1 MPAPRLP
8 LLSQL
13 SVKLTNDSK
22 NGSSFDPSTVFEKW
36 AAVEVI
42 DRSSI
47 PDRMKSHQLTG
58 GFYSVFEYNGP
69 TSGAPEIFNHI
80 FSISLPNSGYKIDN
94 REYFEVLKEDY
105 VPTDQNAQEKIWI
118 PIKWKHTIIQLNQ
131 RGQTSTSYRNVS
143 RKKYH
148 SLSHAIEKRTN
159 QYTS

>member
-1 MPAPRLP
+1 MPVPRLP

-69 TSGAPEIFNHI
+69 TSGAPKIFNHI

-94 REYFEVLKEDY
+94 REYFEVLKKDY
-105 VPTDQNAQEKIWI
+105 VPIDQNAQEYQCNQWFKYRISI
-118 PIKWKHTIIQLNQ
+118 FKTPFLQNDEAHKTLNPNKDLLPIEPVQ
-131 RGQTSTSYRNVS
+131 S
-143 RKKYH
+143 
-148 SLSHAIEKRTN
+148 
-159 QYTS
+159 